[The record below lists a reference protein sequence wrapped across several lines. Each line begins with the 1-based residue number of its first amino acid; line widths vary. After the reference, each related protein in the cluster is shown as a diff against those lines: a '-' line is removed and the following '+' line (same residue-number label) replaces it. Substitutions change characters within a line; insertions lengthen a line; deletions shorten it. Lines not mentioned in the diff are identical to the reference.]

1 MNSEERGV
9 NSEERRAFGCDWGRY
24 PGGGVLFFPFTYY
37 YSRRGS
43 FWQGWG
49 NFFEKMSRVGT
60 KNRAVQKHS
69 AGEKLIETV
78 TAPGCNGGRPGPS
91 SLPYRRP
98 SRRGG
103 ATGTRRR
110 ELRQYYALFRKR
122 LLATV
127 ESTSQVSR
135 TFDLLGRVSLTRNS
149 HKAKARAAGE
159 KKKLRLVRELRPGA
173 AWWSR

>member
-1 MNSEERGV
+1 MAVMGAIPGRWRVLSPLHLLLLPERAILAKG
-9 NSEERRAFGCDWGRY
+9 EK
-24 PGGGVLFFPFTYY
+24 
-37 YSRRGS
+37 
-43 FWQGWG
+43 
-49 NFFEKMSRVGT
+49 FFEKMSRVGT
-60 KNRAVQKHS
+60 KNCAVQKHS
-69 AGEKLIETV
+69 AGEKWIETV
-78 TAPGCNGGRPGPS
+78 TAPGGNGGRPGPS
-91 SLPYRRP
+91 SPPYRRP

-103 ATGTRRR
+103 ATGTQRR

-149 HKAKARAAGE
+149 HKIKARAAGE